1 MCMYN
6 IAEINPVSLATLLKY
21 FPRITFSQ
29 YFKKFKYF
37 DTFQVF

>member
-1 MCMYN
+1 MCIYN

-37 DTFQVF
+37 DTLQVF